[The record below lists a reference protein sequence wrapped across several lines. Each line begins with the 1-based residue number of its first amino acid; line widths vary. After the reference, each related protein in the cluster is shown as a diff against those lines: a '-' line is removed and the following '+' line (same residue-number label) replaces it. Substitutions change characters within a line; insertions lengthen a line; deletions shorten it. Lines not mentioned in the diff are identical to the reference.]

1 MKRQAST
8 KTLVVLLAFAIAALS
23 TAFAQGV
30 RINEVNP
37 SSGWIELHNTGEEA
51 VDVSTYQFCNRPA
64 YAAIGDLEIVSGE
77 TTIEPGG
84 FLVVSWDAIAGD
96 TAELGLYTSAS
107 FSDATAMVDYL
118 AWGGTGGGRE
128 GVAVEAGLWQEGD
141 FAAMP
146 EAEASLVYSDA
157 GETMLEHWSAAE
169 ATPGEANPGSE

>member
-1 MKRQAST
+1 MKIRTGFIS
-8 KTLVVLLAFAIAALS
+8 LVTVFAVGLFAFS

-37 SSGWIELHNTGEEA
+37 SGGWIELHNTGEEA
-51 VDVSTYQFCNRPA
+51 VDVSAYQFCNRPA
-64 YAAIGDLEIVSGE
+64 YAAVGDLEIVSGE
-77 TTIEPGG
+77 TTIEPDG
-84 FLVVSWDAIAGD
+84 FLVVSWDAIVGD

-118 AWGGTGGGRE
+118 AWGGAGGGRE
-128 GVAVEAGLWQEGD
+128 GVAVEAGLWQEGE

-146 EAEASLVYSDA
+146 ETEGSLVYSDA
-157 GETMLEHWSAAE
+157 GETMLEHWSAGE